1 MEVQMYEN
9 GFESEN
15 KFHPQITKKAR
26 LLSQSSNGNSD
37 YDRPKGMTSI
47 EHGKI
52 LHVRNKQKEEYK
64 NKVREM

>member
-1 MEVQMYEN
+1 MYEN

-52 LHVRNKQKEEYK
+52 LHVRNK
-64 NKVREM
+64 